1 MTEVIAFNSAA
12 EALAKGRATVK
23 ASFIFE
29 NLDEDE
35 RSYIRQFNSYWNSK
49 GQELSSLLS
58 KFLAAS
64 YRADTHQ
71 AEELKIDPGL
81 SITQDVVNTWRQ
93 ITTNVYPKFMA
104 DVSGM
109 NEKLFSH
116 PEVEADMFALNKKML
131 RAKQLA
137 AFNKIQ
143 EQAVEKLQQLED
155 FITYQ
160 V

>member
-71 AEELKIDPGL
+71 AEELKTDPGL
-81 SITQDVVNTWRQ
+81 SITTDVVNTWSK
-93 ITTNVYPKFMA
+93 ITTDVYPKFVA
-104 DVSGM
+104 DLSGM

-116 PEVEADMFALNKKML
+116 PEIKAEMSAPNKKKQHN
-131 RAKQLA
+131 KQLA
-137 AFNKIQ
+137 AFN
-143 EQAVEKLQQLED
+143 
-155 FITYQ
+155 
-160 V
+160 

>member
-1 MTEVIAFNSAA
+1 MNSAA
-12 EALAKGRATVK
+12 EALAKGRAAVK
-23 ASFIFE
+23 ANFIFE
-29 NLDEDE
+29 NPDEDE

-93 ITTNVYPKFMA
+93 ITTNVYPKFVA

-116 PEVEADMFALNKKML
+116 PDIEAEMSALNKKKQ
-131 RAKQLA
+131 RDKQLA

-143 EQAVEKLQQLED
+143 E
-155 FITYQ
+155 
-160 V
+160 